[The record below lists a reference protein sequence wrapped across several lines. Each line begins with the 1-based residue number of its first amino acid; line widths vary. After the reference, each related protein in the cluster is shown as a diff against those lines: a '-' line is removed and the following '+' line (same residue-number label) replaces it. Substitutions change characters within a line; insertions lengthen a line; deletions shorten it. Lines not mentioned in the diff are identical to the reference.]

1 MRNLPLTVLYGVCVT
16 LSAEYFHLLNFL
28 CHFAATNKSCYEK
41 VQTVYVRGTAPATVF
56 L

>member
-1 MRNLPLTVLYGVCVT
+1 MPLAALYGMLET
-16 LSAEYFHLLNFL
+16 LSAEYFHLPDFL

-41 VQTVYVRGTAPATVF
+41 VQTVFVRGTAPATVF